1 MRPGRSAKRP
11 AKRPAKPPAAGRFAR
26 QEAVQA
32 DYLRMSQLRRMN
44 PAELRALLAGDPAEA
59 APWIHAAARYG
70 VAEAQLRL
78 GQMLLDGLGAPKD
91 AVAALTWF
99 TRAAKTGAADA
110 MNMVGRCHENGWGTD
125 VDLAA
130 AADWYRRSAEAGHDW
145 GEYNYANMVFDG
157 RGVERD
163 VVAAVAWY
171 QCASNQ
177 GHGRAMNLLA
187 RCYEEGWG
195 TPRDPAAA
203 ADWYRRSAEAGYFRA
218 QFNYGSVLGAQGRL
232 DEALTWFERA
242 CREAPADSRRA
253 MIEVLRRQSHP
264 KVVDLV
270 RALTDGDQPLEAPP
284 C

>member
-1 MRPGRSAKRP
+1 MKPGRP

-44 PAELRALLAGDPAEA
+44 HAELRALLAGDPKTA

-78 GQMLLDGLGAPKD
+78 GQMLLDGAGAPKD
-91 AVAALTWF
+91 EAAALTWF
-99 TRAAKTGAADA
+99 TRAAKTGAPEA
-110 MNMVGRCHENGWGTD
+110 MNMVGRCCENGWGTD
-125 VDLAA
+125 VDLGAA
-130 AADWYRRSAEAGHDW
+130 AAWYRRSAEAGHDW

-157 RGVERD
+157 RGVGRD
-163 VVAAVAWY
+163 PVQAVAWY
-171 QCASNQ
+171 QRAADK
-177 GHGRAMNLLA
+177 GHARAMNLLA

-203 ADWYRRSAEAGYFRA
+203 GDWYRRSAEAGYFRA
-218 QFNYGSVLGAQGRL
+218 QFNYGSVLGAQGRI

-253 MIEVLRRQSHP
+253 MIEVLRRQTHP
-264 KVVDLV
+264 KLVDLV
-270 RALTDGDQPLEAPP
+270 RTLEDGDQHIEPSP